1 MSTSRS
7 TFSRSRAIRSSHTS
21 DEYVGVRFPN
31 CQSDSNRTAVSAS
44 FLRESFV
51 GGSTGGMSSALMESR
66 TAWYIASTT
75 ASVRSFSLASRRCN
89 ESMVRRNSATVCS
102 RSASPLRAT
111 VALALA
117 VTVHGLSGRGVVP
130 VPGLQRGGDSR
141 TGQHRF
147 GKRLFQFV
155 CDFGVRLEE
164 LCYAAQRASLV
175 RPGDSSGFVCERQWV
190 PPLLR

>member
-1 MSTSRS
+1 
-7 TFSRSRAIRSSHTS
+7 
-21 DEYVGVRFPN
+21 
-31 CQSDSNRTAVSAS
+31 
-44 FLRESFV
+44 
-51 GGSTGGMSSALMESR
+51 
-66 TAWYIASTT
+66 
-75 ASVRSFSLASRRCN
+75 

-102 RSASPLRAT
+102 RSASSLRAT
-111 VALALA
+111 VTLALA

-155 CDFGVRLEE
+155 FDFGVRFEE

-175 RPGDSSGFVCERQWV
+175 RPGDSSGFVDQGHERSY
-190 PPLLR
+190 LRFGATAPE